1 MMINNR
7 GTSMNRFYKGAAIT
21 TFLFVFYSASMAS
34 AQEYEIRLSREHKV
48 GDKYRFSANARHA
61 EKMVVS
67 IGDTPVNQKLDE
79 FTVDLVSLMIVLEV
93 GELGRVTKFAMQIER
108 CLVTHGGV
116 GKPLLPPG
124 VVVKGAAENNRNVLT
139 IDDAPVDAITA
150 KILQAVIPS
159 HRSGI
164 SDDDVF
170 GTREKKRVG
179 DTWDIDFDVAKKSL
193 NEMFNM
199 QGDIKGTTTLDGVIK
214 GGDGDFL
221 IISAWLDMD
230 NVSMPLPDGVKI
242 QSGQVKG
249 TFSGRFP
256 INQEPRRLSQSMKM
270 AAWFAGRRAP
280 DPKTPEMIFQG
291 AMERSLSRE
300 LEPVK

>member
-34 AQEYEIRLSREHKV
+34 AQEYEIRLSREYKV
-48 GDKYRFSANARHA
+48 GDKYRFLANGRHA

-67 IGDTPVNQKLDE
+67 IGNTPVNQKLDE

-93 GELGRVTKFAMQIER
+93 GELGRVTKFAMHIER
-108 CLVTHGGV
+108 CLVTVGGV
-116 GKPLLPPG
+116 SKPLLSPG
-124 VVVKGAAENNRNVLT
+124 VVVNGAAENNRNVLT
-139 IDDAPVDAITA
+139 IDNAPVDAITA
-150 KILQAVIPS
+150 KILQALIPS

-193 NEMFNM
+193 KEMFNM
-199 QGDIKGTTTLDGVIK
+199 QGDIKATTTLDGVIK

-256 INQEPRRLSQSMKM
+256 INQELHRLSQSMKM

-300 LEPVK
+300 LESVK